1 MPQLSRDGDDLGA
14 NDELIAFKD
23 EGEQEEKPNVSSE
36 RDLDDVKSS
45 LVNESETTSSSDS
58 EADRRRKPHP
68 DAESRAR
75 YGQVIEE
82 ELRKQQSAGLYQPSP
97 YVGYPFFMI
106 PDLGN
111 LCSPY
116 LTNGALSSSGRTK
129 VELVNYIDSLYR
141 PLGHLMTCCLFH
153 PSIHLCG
160 CLFSK
165 RSLCLPLSLLGLLGV
180 FIEEEEE
187 EMCLAI

>member
-45 LVNESETTSSSDS
+45 LVNESETASSSDS

-97 YVGYPFFMI
+97 YVSYPFFMI

-116 LTNGALSSSGRTK
+116 LTNGALSSSGRT
-129 VELVNYIDSLYR
+129 VRQDPNTLRSSSVLFLITASFSIVFLNICNSFMEYFIS
-141 PLGHLMTCCLFH
+141 CLF
-153 PSIHLCG
+153 G
-160 CLFSK
+160 CLIVIC
-165 RSLCLPLSLLGLLGV
+165 RLIL
-180 FIEEEEE
+180 
-187 EMCLAI
+187 